1 MATLQNTGAN
11 GSGESLVVCQNSHGV
26 EIHAT
31 LVKLSRFQVSF
42 EVYSPA
48 GTLRLSEVLS
58 GFKIYIQGRPVYAG
72 RAVVSNLLHV
82 GAVSI
87 CEATLDEACMD
98 LGTMSPLNGA
108 DALHKGF
115 GQFIQDWGKSYK
127 VHPDFKVIVAD
138 MQSFLTDLRLWL
150 ERVEWEIRS
159 APSGNRL
166 ELEQEAVRHI
176 GEDMVQAFDAM
187 HERLEELSG
196 QIEPDLR
203 PVHQS
208 FSKRQLHPLV
218 LCSPFAYRTF
228 YKPLGYA
235 GDYEMVNMITRD
247 PHEGASAF
255 AKVVNRWFLSQ
266 WPAKAH
272 RNRII
277 YLKSCLSQEALRME
291 RLGQPLRILNL
302 GCGPAREIQEFL
314 ADSLSDRARFT
325 LLDFN
330 DETIQH
336 TGRVLEELKT
346 RHGRQ
351 TEIHFQRKSVQQIL
365 KEGSRPVVDATAKK
379 YDLVYCAGLFDYL
392 SDRTCKQVMNILYGQ
407 VAPGGLLVGTNVDD
421 SKPFRHML
429 EFVLDWHLIYR
440 NEAKAALLLPDR
452 TAPENART
460 VRDSTSVNI
469 FIEVRKPDHD

>member
-1 MATLQNTGAN
+1 
-11 GSGESLVVCQNSHGV
+11 
-26 EIHAT
+26 
-31 LVKLSRFQVSF
+31 
-42 EVYSPA
+42 
-48 GTLRLSEVLS
+48 
-58 GFKIYIQGRPVYAG
+58 
-72 RAVVSNLLHV
+72 
-82 GAVSI
+82 
-87 CEATLDEACMD
+87 
-98 LGTMSPLNGA
+98 
-108 DALHKGF
+108 
-115 GQFIQDWGKSYK
+115 
-127 VHPDFKVIVAD
+127 
-138 MQSFLTDLRLWL
+138 
-150 ERVEWEIRS
+150 
-159 APSGNRL
+159 
-166 ELEQEAVRHI
+166 
-176 GEDMVQAFDAM
+176 
-187 HERLEELSG
+187 
-196 QIEPDLR
+196 
-203 PVHQS
+203 
-208 FSKRQLHPLV
+208 
-218 LCSPFAYRTF
+218 
-228 YKPLGYA
+228 
-235 GDYEMVNMITRD
+235 
-247 PHEGASAF
+247 
-255 AKVVNRWFLSQ
+255 LSQ

-272 RNRII
+272 RNRIT

-452 TAPENART
+452 IAPENART